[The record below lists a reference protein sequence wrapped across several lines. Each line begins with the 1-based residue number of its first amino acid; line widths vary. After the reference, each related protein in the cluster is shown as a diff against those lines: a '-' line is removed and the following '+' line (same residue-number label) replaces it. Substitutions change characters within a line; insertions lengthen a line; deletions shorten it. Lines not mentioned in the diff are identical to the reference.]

1 MTKESIIIAAIRL
14 FLRHGY
20 KSVSLIDVANELG
33 ITKGGIYHY
42 FASKEDLLRTALTF
56 FFERFEAKY
65 TDLLS
70 DQKSIQEILQS
81 LMVDDAF
88 EEYSRELFGLDREIC
103 VDHVHFVIDIM
114 QLFPD
119 IQERIQRIQL
129 WICEALARRI
139 QTAVDN
145 GELKSSLDSYALAAT
160 ILATVN
166 GQKSLGS
173 QFRHPELRQRMMNNM
188 WSLMNTSPN
197 PVNTVLEL
205 SRY

>member
-1 MTKESIIIAAIRL
+1 MTKESIIIAATRL
-14 FLRHGY
+14 FLRRGY

-42 FASKEDLLRTALTF
+42 FSSKEELLRTALTF

-70 DQKSIQEILQS
+70 DQKSIQEVLQS

-88 EEYSRELFGLDREIC
+88 EEYSRKLFGLDREST

-119 IQERIQRIQL
+119 IQERIQQTQL
-129 WICEALARRI
+129 WVCEALARRI

-145 GELKSSLDSYALAAT
+145 GELKSSLDSYALAAN

-173 QFRHPELRQRMMNNM
+173 HFRYPELRQRMMNNM
-188 WSLMNTSPN
+188 WSLMNS
-197 PVNTVLEL
+197 
-205 SRY
+205 